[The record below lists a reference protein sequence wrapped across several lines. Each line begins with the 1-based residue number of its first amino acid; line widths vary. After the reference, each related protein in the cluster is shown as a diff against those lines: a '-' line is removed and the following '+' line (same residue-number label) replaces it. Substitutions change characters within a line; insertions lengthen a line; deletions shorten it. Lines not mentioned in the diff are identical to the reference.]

1 MRITTGVALLLLIIQ
16 TLLAQEKNEREW
28 RVKTKETPQ
37 AALNW
42 FKDAYE
48 LPKRVKWYGE
58 TNEKGNFFE
67 AKLTWKG
74 HHHSVKFSEQ
84 GTVVDIE
91 IEKELGEL
99 DASAAQ
105 NIGAALDSISS
116 AHRILKLQAQWT
128 GAPNDLEDLIDEKE
142 QEGLVKRYELEVF
155 FRTGDNAGYHEL
167 MFSESGE
174 LESMRPINMNTA
186 DHLQY

>member
-1 MRITTGVALLLLIIQ
+1 MRILISIALLLLIGQ
-16 TLLAQEKNEREW
+16 SVFAQEKVEREW
-28 RVKTKETPQ
+28 RLKTKEIPQ
-37 AALNW
+37 AALSW

-48 LPKRVKWYGE
+48 LPKHVKWYGE
-58 TNEKGNFFE
+58 TNETGNFFE
-67 AKLTWKG
+67 AKLKWKG
-74 HHHSVKFSEQ
+74 HRHSVKFTEQ

-116 AHRILKLQAQWT
+116 AHRILKLQEQWT
-128 GAPNDLEDLIDEKE
+128 GAPDDLEDLIDEKE
-142 QEGLVKRYELEVF
+142 QEGLIKRYELEVF